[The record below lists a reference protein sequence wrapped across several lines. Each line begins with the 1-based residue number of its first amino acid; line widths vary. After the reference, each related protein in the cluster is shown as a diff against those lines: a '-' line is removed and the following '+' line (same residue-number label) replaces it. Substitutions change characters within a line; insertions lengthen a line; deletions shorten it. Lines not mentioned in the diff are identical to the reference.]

1 MKVVDDMLSKYYSD
15 KAEKDYIEA
24 VKFYVKLLN
33 PPKRDDRSVSW
44 SKYSPKDIWEKED
57 K

>member
-33 PPKRDDRSVSW
+33 LPKGNGKSVSW
-44 SKYSPKDIWEKED
+44 TKYSPKDIMEKEG

>member
-1 MKVVDDMLSKYYSD
+1 MLSKYYSD

-33 PPKRDDRSVSW
+33 LPKGNGKSVSW
-44 SKYSPKDIWEKED
+44 TKYSPKDIMEKEG

>member
-24 VKFYVKLLN
+24 VKLYAKLLN
-33 PPKRDDRSVSW
+33 LPEGNGKPASW
-44 SKYSPKDIWEKED
+44 TKYSPKDIWEKED